1 MVYSNNFTIETQGKT
16 DLHNITSEVVKIIDE
31 SKIKNGQVLIYIT
44 GTTASITTM
53 EVQAEL
59 DKDLSEALEI
69 IAPADK
75 EYHHDKKWDDHNGY
89 SHIRSTFIGNSIT
102 VPLVNGEIVLGTW
115 QQIVLLDFDN
125 KKRDRLVTVQIVGE

>member
-1 MVYSNNFTIETQGKT
+1 MVYSNNFTIETRGKT
-16 DLHNITSEVVKIIDE
+16 DLHNITPEVVRIIEE
-31 SKIKNGQVLIYIT
+31 STIKNGQVLIFVT
-44 GTTASITTM
+44 GTTASISTM

-59 DKDLSEALEI
+59 DKDLKESLEI
-69 IAPADK
+69 VAPANK

-89 SHIRSTFIGNSIT
+89 AHIRSTFIGSSLT

-125 KKRDRLVTVQIVGE
+125 KKRDRLITVQIVGE